1 MKQNMFLPVLTALV
15 VFYNFLYLPTQI
27 SVLSLLAAFALY
39 GLTQNLVVS
48 IVILIATP
56 LLVLTTRL
64 YKQNMEGFAPAE
76 HSAASVSERVKGL
89 KKASNTGKV
98 TEEKVPSGTLESPEI
113 ENFQNVSSEEQ
124 APLDTGS
131 AVSVPA
137 YVKEKGKMLVIP
149 EQAVPKMDS
158 VERDPKANPVMATH
172 DADSIQTALS
182 SESARPLQG
191 ADSVPSQQVGPM
203 PV

>member
-15 VFYNFLYLPTQI
+15 AFYNFLYLPLQI

-39 GLTQNLVVS
+39 GITNNLVVS
-48 IVILIATP
+48 MVILVATP

-64 YKQNMEGFAPAE
+64 YKQNMDGFKDGE

-89 KKASNTGKV
+89 KKV
-98 TEEKVPSGTLESPEI
+98 VHTEEKVPSGTLESPEI
-113 ENFQNVSSEEQ
+113 ENFQNVTLEAQ
-124 APLDTGS
+124 APVDTGS

-137 YVKEKGKMLVIP
+137 YVKEKGHMLVIP

-158 VERDPKANPVMATH
+158 VEKDPKANPVVAVH
-172 DADSIQTALS
+172 DVDSINTALS
-182 SESARPLQG
+182 PEAARPLQG
-191 ADSVPSQQVGPM
+191 ADSVPSQHVGPM

>member
-15 VFYNFLYLPTQI
+15 VFYNFLYLPMQI

-39 GLTQNLVVS
+39 GLTNNLVVS
-48 IVILIATP
+48 MIILVATP

-64 YKQNMEGFAPAE
+64 YKQNMDGFANAE
-76 HSAASVSERVKGL
+76 HSAASVSERVKEI
-89 KKASNTGKV
+89 KKASH
-98 TEEKVPSGTLESPEI
+98 TEAKVPSGTLESPEI
-113 ENFQNVSSEEQ
+113 ENFQNISSEEK
-124 APLDTGS
+124 APVDTGS

-137 YVKEKGKMLVIP
+137 YVKEKGRMLVIP

-158 VERDPKANPVMATH
+158 VERDPKANPVVAVH

>member
-15 VFYNFLYLPTQI
+15 VFYNFLYLPMQI

-39 GLTQNLVVS
+39 GITNNLVVS
-48 IVILIATP
+48 MVILVATP

-64 YKQNMEGFAPAE
+64 YKQNMDGFKDGE

-89 KKASNTGKV
+89 KKV
-98 TEEKVPSGTLESPEI
+98 VHTEEKVPSGTLESPEI
-113 ENFQNVSSEEQ
+113 ENFQNVTLEAQ
-124 APLDTGS
+124 APVDTGS

-137 YVKEKGKMLVIP
+137 YVKEKGRMLVIP

-158 VERDPKANPVMATH
+158 VEKDPKANPVVAVH
-172 DADSIQTALS
+172 DVDSINTALS
-182 SESARPLQG
+182 PEAARPLQG
-191 ADSVPSQQVGPM
+191 ADSVPSQHVGPM

>member
-15 VFYNFLYLPTQI
+15 VFYNFLYLPMQI
-27 SVLSLLAAFALY
+27 SVLSLLAAFTLY
-39 GLTQNLVVS
+39 GLTSNLVVS
-48 IVILIATP
+48 LIILVATP

-89 KKASNTGKV
+89 KKAAH
-98 TEEKVPSGTLESPEI
+98 TEAKVPNGTLESPEI
-113 ENFQNVSSEEQ
+113 ENFQNVSSEEH
-124 APLDTGS
+124 APVDTGS

-137 YVKEKGKMLVIP
+137 YVKEKGRMLVIP

-158 VERDPKANPVMATH
+158 VERDPKANPVVATH
-172 DADSIQTALS
+172 DADSIHTALS
-182 SESARPLQG
+182 PEAARPLQG
-191 ADSVPSQQVGPM
+191 ADSVPSHQVGPM
-203 PV
+203 PG

>member
-39 GLTQNLVVS
+39 GLTENLVVS

-113 ENFQNVSSEEQ
+113 ENFQNVSSVEQ

-149 EQAVPKMDS
+149 EHAVPKMDS

>member
-15 VFYNFLYLPTQI
+15 AFYNFLYLPLQI

-39 GLTQNLVVS
+39 GITNNLVVS
-48 IVILIATP
+48 MVILVATP

-64 YKQNMEGFAPAE
+64 YKQNMDGFKDGE

-89 KKASNTGKV
+89 KKV
-98 TEEKVPSGTLESPEI
+98 VHTEEKVPSGTLESPEI
-113 ENFQNVSSEEQ
+113 ENFQNVTLEAQ
-124 APLDTGS
+124 APVDTGS

-137 YVKEKGKMLVIP
+137 YVKEKGRMLVIP

-158 VERDPKANPVMATH
+158 VEKDPKANPVVAVH
-172 DADSIQTALS
+172 DVDSINTALS
-182 SESARPLQG
+182 PEAARPLQG
-191 ADSVPSQQVGPM
+191 ADSVPSQHVGPM

>member
-15 VFYNFLYLPTQI
+15 AFYNFLYLPLQI

-39 GLTQNLVVS
+39 GITNNLVVS
-48 IVILIATP
+48 MVILVATP
-56 LLVLTTRL
+56 LLVLTSRL
-64 YKQNMEGFAPAE
+64 YKQNMDGFKDGE

-89 KKASNTGKV
+89 KKV
-98 TEEKVPSGTLESPEI
+98 VHTEEKVPSGTLESPEI
-113 ENFQNVSSEEQ
+113 ENFQNVTLEAQ
-124 APLDTGS
+124 APVDTGS

-137 YVKEKGKMLVIP
+137 YVKEKGRMLVIP

-158 VERDPKANPVMATH
+158 VEKDPKANPVVAVH
-172 DADSIQTALS
+172 DVDSINTALS
-182 SESARPLQG
+182 PEAARPLQG
-191 ADSVPSQQVGPM
+191 ADSVPSQHVGPM